1 MIDVLIVD
9 DQPLV
14 RAGISMLLMAE
25 DDIRVIG
32 EAGSG
37 QQALQLARSSC
48 PDVVLMDVRM
58 PGMDGVAATR
68 ELVRESKG
76 NPDRLVR
83 VLIMTTFDDEDV
95 VVQAL
100 QAGAS
105 GYLLKHASPT
115 EIADA
120 IRRVAA
126 GDTWLDATAATRLVQ
141 RLRASSAV
149 PTDITE
155 MLQSVMHDSG
165 GDDSDQKR
173 LGMQENMER
182 QLTTFYDLVKADPG
196 RTQATISLGI
206 YAHNH
211 PELQSFGKRMYQ
223 KQVEIASVAL
233 QSAAERSGVHWLAPV
248 ETLGPIVIAGTNSIT
263 LIYLSTADDE
273 VIRTVITAV
282 VRSLMTYV
290 AED

>member
-155 MLQSVMHDSG
+155 VLTPREQEVL
-165 GDDSDQKR
+165 R
-173 LGMQENMER
+173 LVAAGLSNQEIR
-182 QLTTFYDLVKADPG
+182 DTLVLSE
-196 RTQATISLGI
+196 ATVKTHVARILFKTG
-206 YAHNH
+206 A
-211 PELQSFGKRMYQ
+211 RDRAA
-223 KQVEIASVAL
+223 VVAL
-233 QSAAERSGVHWLAPV
+233 AYRSGFVHPDDPV
-248 ETLGPIVIAGTNSIT
+248 PV
-263 LIYLSTADDE
+263 
-273 VIRTVITAV
+273 
-282 VRSLMTYV
+282 
-290 AED
+290 

>member
-155 MLQSVMHDSG
+155 VLTPREQEVL
-165 GDDSDQKR
+165 R
-173 LGMQENMER
+173 LVAAGLSNQEIR
-182 QLTTFYDLVKADPG
+182 DTLVLSE
-196 RTQATISLGI
+196 ATVKTHVARILFKTG
-206 YAHNH
+206 A
-211 PELQSFGKRMYQ
+211 RDRAA
-223 KQVEIASVAL
+223 VVAL
-233 QSAAERSGVHWLAPV
+233 AYRSGFVHPDDPV
-248 ETLGPIVIAGTNSIT
+248 PA
-263 LIYLSTADDE
+263 
-273 VIRTVITAV
+273 
-282 VRSLMTYV
+282 
-290 AED
+290 

>member
-48 PDVVLMDVRM
+48 PDMVLMDVRM

-155 MLQSVMHDSG
+155 VLTPREQEVL
-165 GDDSDQKR
+165 R
-173 LGMQENMER
+173 LVAAGLSNQEIR
-182 QLTTFYDLVKADPG
+182 DTLVLSE
-196 RTQATISLGI
+196 ATVKTHVARILFKTG
-206 YAHNH
+206 A
-211 PELQSFGKRMYQ
+211 RDRAA
-223 KQVEIASVAL
+223 VVAL
-233 QSAAERSGVHWLAPV
+233 AYRSGFVHPDDPV
-248 ETLGPIVIAGTNSIT
+248 PA
-263 LIYLSTADDE
+263 
-273 VIRTVITAV
+273 
-282 VRSLMTYV
+282 
-290 AED
+290 

>member
-83 VLIMTTFDDEDV
+83 VLIMTTFDEEDV

-155 MLQSVMHDSG
+155 VLTPREQEVL
-165 GDDSDQKR
+165 R
-173 LGMQENMER
+173 LVAAGLSNQEIR
-182 QLTTFYDLVKADPG
+182 DTLVLSE
-196 RTQATISLGI
+196 ATVKTHVARILFKTG
-206 YAHNH
+206 A
-211 PELQSFGKRMYQ
+211 RDRAA
-223 KQVEIASVAL
+223 VVAL
-233 QSAAERSGVHWLAPV
+233 AYRSGFVHPDDPV
-248 ETLGPIVIAGTNSIT
+248 PA
-263 LIYLSTADDE
+263 
-273 VIRTVITAV
+273 
-282 VRSLMTYV
+282 
-290 AED
+290 

>member
-37 QQALQLARSSC
+37 QQALQLARRSC

-141 RLRASSAV
+141 RLRASSAE

-155 MLQSVMHDSG
+155 VLTPREQEVL
-165 GDDSDQKR
+165 R
-173 LGMQENMER
+173 LVAAGLSNQEIR
-182 QLTTFYDLVKADPG
+182 DTLVLSE
-196 RTQATISLGI
+196 ATVKTHVARILFKTG
-206 YAHNH
+206 A
-211 PELQSFGKRMYQ
+211 RDRAA
-223 KQVEIASVAL
+223 VVAL
-233 QSAAERSGVHWLAPV
+233 AYRSGFVHPDDPV
-248 ETLGPIVIAGTNSIT
+248 PA
-263 LIYLSTADDE
+263 
-273 VIRTVITAV
+273 
-282 VRSLMTYV
+282 
-290 AED
+290 

>member
-25 DDIRVIG
+25 DDILVIG

-155 MLQSVMHDSG
+155 VLTPREQEVL
-165 GDDSDQKR
+165 R
-173 LGMQENMER
+173 LVAAGLSNQEIR
-182 QLTTFYDLVKADPG
+182 DTLVLSE
-196 RTQATISLGI
+196 ATVKTHVARILFKTG
-206 YAHNH
+206 A
-211 PELQSFGKRMYQ
+211 RDRAA
-223 KQVEIASVAL
+223 VVAL
-233 QSAAERSGVHWLAPV
+233 AYRSGFVHPDDPV
-248 ETLGPIVIAGTNSIT
+248 PA
-263 LIYLSTADDE
+263 
-273 VIRTVITAV
+273 
-282 VRSLMTYV
+282 
-290 AED
+290 

>member
-68 ELVRESKG
+68 ELVRESKE

-83 VLIMTTFDDEDV
+83 VLIMTTFDEEDV

-155 MLQSVMHDSG
+155 VLTPREQEVL
-165 GDDSDQKR
+165 R
-173 LGMQENMER
+173 LVAAGLSNQEIR
-182 QLTTFYDLVKADPG
+182 HTLVLSE
-196 RTQATISLGI
+196 ATVKTHVARILFKTG
-206 YAHNH
+206 A
-211 PELQSFGKRMYQ
+211 RDRAA
-223 KQVEIASVAL
+223 VVAL
-233 QSAAERSGVHWLAPV
+233 AYRSGFVHPDDPV
-248 ETLGPIVIAGTNSIT
+248 PA
-263 LIYLSTADDE
+263 
-273 VIRTVITAV
+273 
-282 VRSLMTYV
+282 
-290 AED
+290 